1 MPVIRTY
8 PFYERTSYMTNERL
22 RKDVKGACLVLTVL
36 GEIDH
41 HTAKGLRE
49 AIDAELFYHRPKT
62 LKLVLSE
69 VAFMDSSGLGL
80 ILGRYTRM
88 RELGGTMILVE
99 PTRQIE
105 KILSLAAMDKTIAIE
120 KKSSKKGSPK

>member
-1 MPVIRTY
+1 MKDY
-8 PFYERTSYMTNERL
+8 L
-22 RKDVKGACLVLTVL
+22 KKDVKGACLVLTVL

-41 HTAKGLRE
+41 HSAKGLRE

-69 VAFMDSSGLGL
+69 VSFMDSSGLGL

-88 RELGGTMILVE
+88 RELGGSMVLVE
-99 PTRQIE
+99 PTKQIE
-105 KILSLAAMDKTIAIE
+105 KILALAAMDKTLPIE
-120 KKSSKKGSPK
+120 KKSVRKG

>member
-1 MPVIRTY
+1 
-8 PFYERTSYMTNERL
+8 MTNERL

-88 RELGGTMILVE
+88 RELGGTMVLVE

>member
-1 MPVIRTY
+1 MKDY
-8 PFYERTSYMTNERL
+8 L
-22 RKDVKGACLVLTVL
+22 KKDVKGACLVLTVL

-41 HTAKGLRE
+41 HSAKGLRE

-69 VAFMDSSGLGL
+69 VSFMDSSGLGL

-88 RELGGTMILVE
+88 RELGGSMVLVE
-99 PTRQIE
+99 PTKQIE
-105 KILSLAAMDKTIAIE
+105 KILALAAMDKTLPIE
-120 KKSSKKGSPK
+120 KKSARKG

>member
-1 MPVIRTY
+1 MKDY
-8 PFYERTSYMTNERL
+8 L
-22 RKDVKGACLVLTVL
+22 KKDVKGACLVLTVL

-41 HTAKGLRE
+41 HSAKGLRE

-69 VAFMDSSGLGL
+69 VSFMDSSGLGL

-88 RELGGTMILVE
+88 RELGGSMVLVE
-99 PTRQIE
+99 PTKQIE
-105 KILSLAAMDKTIAIE
+105 KILALAAIDKTLPIE
-120 KKSSKKGSPK
+120 KKSARKG